1 MCRYE
6 VIIKLLYSVDDL
18 VMLNSIFTELKAGFS
33 RMLHSSFVES
43 FESGSCVGLPCVVG
57 CALSQYWC
65 ENELIPRE
73 PHVFQ

>member
-18 VMLNSIFTELKAGFS
+18 VMLNSIFTELKAGFR

-43 FESGSCVGLPCVVG
+43 FEGG
-57 CALSQYWC
+57 
-65 ENELIPRE
+65 
-73 PHVFQ
+73 

>member
-43 FESGSCVGLPCVVG
+43 FEGG
-57 CALSQYWC
+57 
-65 ENELIPRE
+65 
-73 PHVFQ
+73 